1 VTNILNILDKK
12 MMEHVTTLLTLP
24 DLVMVKI
31 LKFLMHNVNDVEN
44 LAFTNRQ
51 LKYFVQDNFANLYYD
66 DLKIDNK
73 SFKTNLKNMKPIL
86 SLELCI
92 HVEANTCP
100 KYEINPEFFRPED
113 NSPIL
118 MIIHPQSTSAILQ
131 KNIPTLNFKLL
142 RKLTL
147 TCGNRHA
154 INLYLDTRDIVF
166 KHINNEALE
175 ELDFSFCFL
184 GRGPNNDDILKRFS
198 TNLLYPNLKKLTLNF
213 FDNGSLEWGDYTSKT
228 LKHHLY
234 GMALT
239 QKLKVVK
246 LLNLEG
252 NLFHTIYSF
261 LDKLS
266 RMAPVSKS
274 EILLDNRRATSAN
287 IGFFPLSRLV
297 SYEYQ
302 ENESTVDF
310 TITFGDEIP

>member
-1 VTNILNILDKK
+1 VRK
-12 MMEHVTTLLTLP
+12 MMEHMTSLLNLP

-31 LKFLMHNVNDVEN
+31 LRFLMHNVNDVEN
-44 LAFTNRQ
+44 LSFTNRQ
-51 LKYFVQDNFANLYYD
+51 LNYLVQDNFASLYYE

-73 SFKTNLKNMKPIL
+73 SFKSNLKKMKPIL
-86 SLELCI
+86 SLELCMY
-92 HVEANTCP
+92 VEGYTCP
-100 KYEINPEFFRPED
+100 KYDINPEFFRPED

-131 KNIPTLNFKLL
+131 KNIPTFNLKLL

-147 TCGNRHA
+147 ICGNKHA
-154 INLYLDTRDIVF
+154 INLYLDTRDIVLQ
-166 KHINNEALE
+166 HINNQALE
-175 ELDFSFCFL
+175 ELNFSFCFL
-184 GRGPNNDDILKRFS
+184 GRGPTNDDILKRFS

-213 FDNGSLEWGDYTSKT
+213 FDNGSLDWGDYTSKT

-246 LLNLEG
+246 LLNLER
-252 NLFHTIYSF
+252 NLFRTIYSF

-266 RMAPVSKS
+266 KMVPVSKS

-297 SYEYQ
+297 TYEYK
-302 ENESTVDF
+302 EHEDTVDF
-310 TITFGDEIP
+310 TITFGEEIP